1 MLGVV
6 TPFISGCLF
15 YYICCPDVTAV
26 IMVDR
31 VLGFSEGVHLEIKNS
46 NVMYEFTRS
55 YLLDMLWAF
64 SLQNCVYLI
73 MSGEKRRVIKSISFT
88 LPLIFVVEFMQY
100 CEIRRGT
107 FDLND
112 IVMEMTAVIVAL
124 VFETGAKID
133 ISPGVTS

>member
-31 VLGFSEGVHLEIKNS
+31 VLWFSEGIHLEIKDS
-46 NVMYEFTRS
+46 NAMYMFVRS
-55 YLLDMLWAF
+55 YLLDMVWAF

-73 MSGEKRRVIKSISFT
+73 MSGEKKRVIKSISYT
-88 LPLIFVVEFMQY
+88 LPFIFVVEFMQY
-100 CEIRRGT
+100 CGIRRGT

-112 IVMEMTAVIVAL
+112 IIMEVVAVIVAL
-124 VFETGAKID
+124 VFETGAKTD
-133 ISPGVTS
+133 ISPGVTP